1 VRVQVH
7 VTPKSRTNV
16 VEAARGADGGRIRV
30 RVTAAPEDGK
40 ANDAVVAL
48 LAERLGLPRR
58 AIRVAGGA
66 ASRVKWIEVDGL
78 DEEDFWR
85 RLARDSDR

>member
-1 VRVQVH
+1 MRVQIH
-7 VTPKSRTNV
+7 VTPKSRTNA
-16 VEAARGADGGRIRV
+16 VEATRDDGGARIRV

-40 ANDAVVAL
+40 ANDAVVEL
-48 LAERLGLPRR
+48 LADRLELPRR

-78 DEEDFWR
+78 DEEEFWR
-85 RLARDSDR
+85 RLARDSGR

>member
-7 VTPKSRTNV
+7 VTPKSRANA
-16 VEAARGADGGRIRV
+16 VEATRDAGGGRIRV

-58 AIRVAGGA
+58 AVRVAGGA
-66 ASRVKWIEVDGL
+66 ASRMKWIEIDGL
-78 DEEDFWR
+78 DEEELWR

>member
-1 VRVQVH
+1 M
-7 VTPKSRTNV
+7 TPKSRTNS
-16 VEAARGADGGRIRV
+16 VEATRDDGGARIRV

-40 ANDAVVAL
+40 ANDAVVEL

-58 AIRVAGGA
+58 AVRVAGGA

-78 DEEDFWR
+78 EEEELWR
-85 RLARDSDR
+85 RLAREAGR